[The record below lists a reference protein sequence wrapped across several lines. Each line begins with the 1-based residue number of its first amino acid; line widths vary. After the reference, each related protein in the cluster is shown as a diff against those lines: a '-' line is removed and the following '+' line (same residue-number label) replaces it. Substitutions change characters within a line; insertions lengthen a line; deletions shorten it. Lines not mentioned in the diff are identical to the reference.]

1 MELWVWIVLAI
12 AVVAGIGVA
21 AFTLWQDSQRR
32 ASSRLRDQFGSVYDE
47 TVSTY
52 GDKREAERD
61 LKARQQRVQRLRLRP
76 LSNEE
81 RADLESQWTDMQ
93 SGFIE
98 DPSGAAEDA
107 DALVDA
113 SLTRRGYPPSDFER
127 RLDDLSVE
135 HPEVVRRY
143 RTARTIVTRDD
154 ADTEAL
160 RQAVLEYR
168 AVFVDLANADVEVP
182 TIPARKPDLAKAS

>member
-1 MELWVWIVLAI
+1 MELWVWIVFAI
-12 AVVAGIGVA
+12 AIVAGIGVA

-32 ASSRLRDQFGSVYDE
+32 ASSRLRDQFGPVYDE

-61 LKARQQRVQRLRLRP
+61 LKARQHRVQRLRLRP

-81 RADLESQWTDMQ
+81 RDELETKWVAIQSSFIDDPALAAGEADELID
-93 SGFIE
+93 
-98 DPSGAAEDA
+98 
-107 DALVDA
+107 DAL
-113 SLTRRGYPPSDFER
+113 SRRGYPPSDFER

-182 TIPARKPDLAKAS
+182 TIPRKQDLAKAS